1 VNEHLV
7 IHPLSC
13 IHDQPPSCHM
23 RPPRLRHAMRP
34 AQQHVHSHSPKPP
47 ALHEGLNVLRTTE
60 LSHLQPQLSFPFITS
75 HLPSLFQC
83 CSSCSSLFPLS
94 SLLLP
99 HCLYFFAFLVLM
111 FVVSSFIFI
120 FLHLPLRCLAY
131 AYARAILTQ
140 SQSFLIRVSV
150 LISAPLLSDTII
162 LLSFFRFLGI
172 KQLGPPSPTLLVLS
186 VCMHVCSACLS

>member
-99 HCLYFFAFLVLM
+99 HCLYFFCIPRLDVCC
-111 FVVSSFIFI
+111 V
-120 FLHLPLRCLAY
+120 FLHIHIPALALALPCLC
-131 AYARAILTQ
+131 LCSCHTH
-140 SQSFLIRVSV
+140 SVSV
-150 LISAPLLSDTII
+150 LSH
-162 LLSFFRFLGI
+162 
-172 KQLGPPSPTLLVLS
+172 PSIRLDFSPVT
-186 VCMHVCSACLS
+186 